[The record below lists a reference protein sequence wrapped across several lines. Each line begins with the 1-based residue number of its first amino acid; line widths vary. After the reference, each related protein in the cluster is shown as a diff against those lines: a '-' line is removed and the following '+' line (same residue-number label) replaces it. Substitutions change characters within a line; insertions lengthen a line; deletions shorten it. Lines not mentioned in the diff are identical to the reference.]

1 MWLVARGTLQVR
13 ADDTSSAGDV
23 AVDKTA
29 EHLHFKVP
37 PDWPIE
43 KRGGLVAP
51 IPIEEYLARKFKSLE
66 AHLQAIEQRV
76 SGLDLRVRVLEQASK
91 KQQKGLQSTELAR

>member
-1 MWLVARGTLQVR
+1 MTGALLAWA
-13 ADDTSSAGDV
+13 ADDPSTKDV

-29 EHLHFKVP
+29 EQLHFKVP

-43 KRGGLVAP
+43 KRGGIMAP

-66 AHLQAIEQRV
+66 AQLQVIEQRV
-76 SGLDLRVRVLEQASK
+76 SGLDLRVRVLEEASK
-91 KQQKGLQSTELAR
+91 KQQKGLRSSEQTSP